1 MKRANL
7 AAAALVLALPCV
19 TSAQP
24 EVPDRLTLALY
35 LEMESVSDPQIAP
48 DGNQIIY
55 TRRWVDKLNDR
66 RESALWIMNADG
78 SKNRYLTD
86 GSSARWS
93 PDGTR
98 IAYLA
103 QGEPEGSQIFVRWM
117 DAEGATTQVTRVDE
131 SPGNI
136 RWSPDGTQIA
146 FSMLVPSRDAWTV
159 KLPSRPEGARWTEGP
174 RIIDRLNYRRDR
186 VGFYKDG
193 YRHIF
198 VVPAEA
204 GTPRQLTHG
213 DYNHGSGLDWTPDGG
228 AIVFS
233 GLREEDADYIWR
245 ESEIYEVSVADGTIT
260 QLTQRRGPDSSPLV
274 SPNGRLIAYTGYD
287 LTDDTWIDRTLYVM
301 DRDGSNPRALTADL
315 DRSPSGLIW
324 SNDSRRIY
332 FNIRSE
338 GTSNL
343 YSASLDGQV
352 ERLTD
357 GAHMLSVSNITA
369 RGLAV
374 GVRSDPHEPGD
385 VISFDVRRPERITQ
399 LTFVNDDVLAGIE
412 LGAVEEIWYTSTDD
426 LRIQGWIIKP
436 PDFDPAKKYPLILQ
450 IHGGPHAM
458 YNVAFSFARQEHAA
472 NGYVVLYTNPRGS
485 SGYGSAFG
493 NAIKRAYPGKDFD
506 DLMNGVDEVIARGYI
521 DERNMFV
528 YGGSGGGVLTAWI
541 VGHTDRFAAASS
553 NYPVI
558 DWLSFVG
565 TTDGAGWYR
574 NFDHYPW
581 EDPEEHLRRSPL
593 MYAENVT
600 TPTML
605 MTGVNDLRT
614 PISQTEEF
622 YMALKVQKIPTVMLR
637 FNDEWH
643 GTSSRPSNFM
653 RSQLYLRSWFDKYT
667 TEDEESVATEET
679 RDGNS

>member
-1 MKRANL
+1 MNRVTL
-7 AAAALVLALPCV
+7 AAAALALALPCV
-19 TSAQP
+19 TSAQGQEP
-24 EVPDRLTLALY
+24 ANLTLDLY
-35 LEMESVSDPQIAP
+35 LEIESVSDPQISP
-48 DGNQIIY
+48 DGSQIIY

-66 RESALWIMNADG
+66 RESALWIMNIDG
-78 SKNRYLTD
+78 SKNRYLVD

-103 QGEPEGSQIFVRWM
+103 PGEPKGSQVFVRWM
-117 DAEGATTQVTRVDE
+117 DAEGATTQVTRVNE
-131 SPGNI
+131 SPGGL

-146 FSMLVPSRDAWTV
+146 FTMLVPSRDRWTV
-159 KLPSRPEGARWTEGP
+159 NLPGRPQGANWTEGP

-186 VGFYKDG
+186 LGFYRDG
-193 YRHIF
+193 FRHVF
-198 VVPAEA
+198 VVPADA
-204 GTPRQLTHG
+204 GTPRQLTLG
-213 DYNHGSGLDWTPDGG
+213 DYNHGGDIDWTPDGE
-228 AIVFS
+228 AILFS
-233 GLREEDADYIWR
+233 GLRQEDAEYIWR
-245 ESEIYEVSVADGTIT
+245 ESEIYAVDVADGTIT
-260 QLTQRRGPDSSPLV
+260 QLTDRRGPDSGPLV
-274 SPNGRLIAYTGYD
+274 SPDGRYIAYTGYD
-287 LTDDTWIDRTLYVM
+287 FSDDTYITSKLYVM
-301 DRDGSNPRALTADL
+301 DRDGTNSRILTADL
-315 DRSPSGLIW
+315 DRTPRGLFW
-324 SNDSRRIY
+324 ARDSRRIY
-332 FNIRSE
+332 FNVDSE
-338 GTSNL
+338 GTRNL
-343 YSASLDGQV
+343 YSATLNGRVDQM
-352 ERLTD
+352 TD
-357 GAHMLSVSNITA
+357 GVHMLSVSDVDA
-369 RGLAV
+369 DGQAV
-374 GVRSDPHEPGD
+374 GVLASHHEPGD
-385 VISFDVRRPERITQ
+385 VVSFDIGRPERLTQ
-399 LTFVNDDVLAGIE
+399 LTFVNDDVLSGVQ
-412 LGAVEEIWYTSTDD
+412 LGTVEEIWYTSTDD

-436 PDFDPAKKYPLILQ
+436 PEFDPAKKYPLILQ

-458 YNVAFSFARQEHAA
+458 YNVAFNFARQEHAA
-472 NGYVVLYTNPRGS
+472 HGYVVLFTNPRGS

-565 TTDGAGWYR
+565 TTDGASWYR
-574 NFDHYPW
+574 NFDHFPW

-593 MYAENVT
+593 MYAESVK

-622 YMALKVQKIPTVMLR
+622 YMALKIQKVPTVMLR

-653 RSQLYLRSWFDKYT
+653 RSQLYLRSWFDEYAT
-667 TEDEESVATEET
+667 TDEDAVATEET
-679 RDGNS
+679 QD